1 MADGAQTVCG
11 TSLTG
16 GGTVTREEL
25 EGFDNH
31 LDVGNIID
39 GIQDKRDQEE
49 TKRLFEEAMKMEY
62 LVPYKSAENELF
74 VITSKEKGKL
84 FPAFS
89 CYEEFKKSGL
99 PGDKVRVMSF
109 ALLQK
114 VIAGSCGEIKGV
126 VINPHGKALTFE
138 SHVNAPAGNGPEA
151 QKAEGK
157 LHLTK
162 PGMLPQA
169 MTEALC
175 DFFRQ
180 NEKVYRAFVL
190 LGQRDSDV
198 APHLFIVV
206 DFDGKK
212 EEYLPKVA
220 EAVKP
225 FLKQGDS
232 VELAKA
238 DFKLLSAAEKTG
250 EPLYRK

>member
-1 MADGAQTVCG
+1 MTLD
-11 TSLTG
+11 
-16 GGTVTREEL
+16 EL
-25 EGFDNH
+25 RGFDNS

-39 GIQDKRDQEE
+39 GIQEKRDQDE
-49 TKRLFEEAMKMEY
+49 TKKLFEEAMKMDY

-89 CYEEFKKSGL
+89 CYEEFRKSGL
-99 PGDKVRVMSF
+99 PEDRVRVMSF

-114 VIAGSCGEIKGV
+114 VIAGSNGEIKGV

-138 SHVNAPAGNGPEA
+138 SHVNANAPEA

-162 PGMLPQA
+162 PGMLPEA
-169 MTEALC
+169 MTGALC

-250 EPLYRK
+250 EPVYRK